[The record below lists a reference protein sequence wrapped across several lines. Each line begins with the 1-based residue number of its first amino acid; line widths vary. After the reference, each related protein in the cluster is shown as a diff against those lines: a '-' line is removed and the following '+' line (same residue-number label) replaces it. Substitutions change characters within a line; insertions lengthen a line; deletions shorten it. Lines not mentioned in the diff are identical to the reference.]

1 MIFRISV
8 KKILSAGVCGV
19 ILLIPL
25 SFTHPF
31 GNPRQI
37 NASSGQLLAGARI
50 PEPLRELVE
59 RKCGNLH
66 SEQVEWPFYSRIAPV
81 SWLLEHDVS
90 EARAHLNLSRWD
102 TYSNQDKLNL
112 LTRLAAK
119 ARSGE
124 MPPARYTAIHSGSK
138 LLSKEQDS
146 LYEWAKAE
154 RRRLRTAGQQT
165 PPEVPVTGE
174 RKADSSAGMA
184 GAAAAAPEKSDP
196 PIHNLLPPKN
206 GLDNGGHLSARE
218 KPLAILMP

>member
-59 RKCGNLH
+59 RKCGNCH

-102 TYSNQDKLNL
+102 AYSNQTN
-112 LTRLAAK
+112 
-119 ARSGE
+119 
-124 MPPARYTAIHSGSK
+124 
-138 LLSKEQDS
+138 
-146 LYEWAKAE
+146 
-154 RRRLRTAGQQT
+154 
-165 PPEVPVTGE
+165 
-174 RKADSSAGMA
+174 
-184 GAAAAAPEKSDP
+184 
-196 PIHNLLPPKN
+196 
-206 GLDNGGHLSARE
+206 
-218 KPLAILMP
+218 

>member
-25 SFTHPF
+25 SFTRPF

-59 RKCGNLH
+59 RKCGNCH

-102 TYSNQDKLNL
+102 TYITA
-112 LTRLAAK
+112 TRTIEPPYQTCRESTQWRNAACPLHGYPQ
-119 ARSGE
+119 RF
-124 MPPARYTAIHSGSK
+124 
-138 LLSKEQDS
+138 
-146 LYEWAKAE
+146 
-154 RRRLRTAGQQT
+154 QT
-165 PPEVPVTGE
+165 PVERTGFSIRMGE
-174 RKADSSAGMA
+174 SGTQAAENCRSTDSSR
-184 GAAAAAPEKSDP
+184 SS
-196 PIHNLLPPKN
+196 
-206 GLDNGGHLSARE
+206 GHWRA
-218 KPLAILMP
+218 